1 MTCAELSA
9 LVVRDAIE
17 AAPIAPL
24 SLEARAVGDVGTMT
38 LPNRIADTVE
48 DTSMGD
54 SYRSF
59 KTTLKGWSG
68 SVDVFWDE
76 TDTTGQGGLVVGAQ
90 ATISVFP
97 EGASAGVSEKYYT
110 GTATVTGKTITGS
123 FDGMVESTI
132 TLQGTGTRVGK
143 ILDAIGWPSSS
154 RSIMTGQTLCQADP
168 GTTRTALAAI
178 ETATFTGLVDISA
191 AGAGQIQ
198 FPATQNAS
206 TNANTLDDY
215 EEGTWTPGF
224 AFGGNAVGVT
234 YTAGNSGIYTKIGR
248 VVTVIAN
255 VALTN
260 KGSSTGNA
268 TITGLPFT
276 AATGAEPNYSAVS
289 FGNVSFLTFV
299 EVPVATVG
307 GGETVIYLREI
318 TSAGGGTALTNADF
332 DNQTQTRITVSYFVS

>member
-1 MTCAELSA
+1 MSQIKL
-9 LVVRDAIE
+9 
-17 AAPIAPL
+17 APNA
-24 SLEARAVGDVGTMT
+24 SGTGIFTIDSPNSNTNRTLT
-38 LPNRIADTVE
+38 LPDATGTII
-48 DTSMGD
+48 
-54 SYRSF
+54 
-59 KTTLKGWSG
+59 TTAGGAAISG
-68 SVDVFWDE
+68 
-76 TDTTGQGGLVVGAQ
+76 TTG
-90 ATISVFP
+90 
-97 EGASAGVSEKYYT
+97 
-110 GTATVTGKTITGS
+110 
-123 FDGMVESTI
+123 
-132 TLQGTGTRVGK
+132 
-143 ILDAIGWPSSS
+143 
-154 RSIMTGQTLCQADP
+154 
-168 GTTRTALAAI
+168 
-178 ETATFTGLVDISA
+178 TFTGLVDISA

>member
-1 MTCAELSA
+1 MSQIKL
-9 LVVRDAIE
+9 
-17 AAPIAPL
+17 APNA
-24 SLEARAVGDVGTMT
+24 SGTGIFTIDSPNSNTNRTLT
-38 LPNRIADTVE
+38 LPDATGTII
-48 DTSMGD
+48 
-54 SYRSF
+54 
-59 KTTLKGWSG
+59 TTAGGAAISG
-68 SVDVFWDE
+68 
-76 TDTTGQGGLVVGAQ
+76 TTG
-90 ATISVFP
+90 
-97 EGASAGVSEKYYT
+97 
-110 GTATVTGKTITGS
+110 
-123 FDGMVESTI
+123 
-132 TLQGTGTRVGK
+132 
-143 ILDAIGWPSSS
+143 
-154 RSIMTGQTLCQADP
+154 
-168 GTTRTALAAI
+168 
-178 ETATFTGLVDISA
+178 TFTGLVDISA

-299 EVPVATVG
+299 EVPVGTVG

>member
-1 MTCAELSA
+1 MSQIKLSTNA
-9 LVVRDAIE
+9 
-17 AAPIAPL
+17 
-24 SLEARAVGDVGTMT
+24 SGTGIFTIDSPNSNTNRTLT
-38 LPNRIADTVE
+38 LPDATGTII
-48 DTSMGD
+48 
-54 SYRSF
+54 
-59 KTTLKGWSG
+59 TTAGGAAISG
-68 SVDVFWDE
+68 
-76 TDTTGQGGLVVGAQ
+76 TTG
-90 ATISVFP
+90 
-97 EGASAGVSEKYYT
+97 
-110 GTATVTGKTITGS
+110 
-123 FDGMVESTI
+123 
-132 TLQGTGTRVGK
+132 
-143 ILDAIGWPSSS
+143 
-154 RSIMTGQTLCQADP
+154 
-168 GTTRTALAAI
+168 
-178 ETATFTGLVDISA
+178 TFTGLVDISA

>member
-1 MTCAELSA
+1 MS
-9 LVVRDAIE
+9 
-17 AAPIAPL
+17 
-24 SLEARAVGDVGTMT
+24 
-38 LPNRIADTVE
+38 
-48 DTSMGD
+48 
-54 SYRSF
+54 
-59 KTTLKGWSG
+59 TLKVSNIQNG
-68 SVDVFWDE
+68 SATNIAMVL
-76 TDTTGQGGLVVGAQ
+76 DTAGTVKAYS
-90 ATISVFP
+90 TISV
-97 EGASAGVSEKYYT
+97 GN
-110 GTATVTGKTITGS
+110 VT
-123 FDGMVESTI
+123 
-132 TLQGTGTRVGK
+132 
-143 ILDAIGWPSSS
+143 PSSS
-154 RSIMTGQTLCQADP
+154 
-168 GTTRTALAAI
+168 
-178 ETATFTGLVDISA
+178 
-191 AGAGQIQ
+191 GAGIT
-198 FPATQNAS
+198 FPATAS
-206 TNANTLDDY
+206 ASSDANTLDDY

>member
-1 MTCAELSA
+1 MS
-9 LVVRDAIE
+9 
-17 AAPIAPL
+17 
-24 SLEARAVGDVGTMT
+24 
-38 LPNRIADTVE
+38 
-48 DTSMGD
+48 
-54 SYRSF
+54 
-59 KTTLKGWSG
+59 TLKVSNIQNG
-68 SVDVFWDE
+68 SATNVAMVL
-76 TDTTGQGGLVVGAQ
+76 DTAGTVKAYS
-90 ATISVFP
+90 TISV
-97 EGASAGVSEKYYT
+97 GN
-110 GTATVTGKTITGS
+110 VT
-123 FDGMVESTI
+123 
-132 TLQGTGTRVGK
+132 
-143 ILDAIGWPSSS
+143 PSSS
-154 RSIMTGQTLCQADP
+154 
-168 GTTRTALAAI
+168 
-178 ETATFTGLVDISA
+178 
-191 AGAGQIQ
+191 GAGIT
-198 FPATQNAS
+198 FPATAS
-206 TNANTLDDY
+206 ASSDANTLDDY

>member
-1 MTCAELSA
+1 VSTIKVSNIQNGSA
-9 LVVRDAIE
+9 TN
-17 AAPIAPL
+17 IAMVL
-24 SLEARAVGDVGTMT
+24 DTAGTVK
-38 LPNRIADTVE
+38 AY
-48 DTSMGD
+48 S
-54 SYRSF
+54 
-59 KTTLKGWSG
+59 
-68 SVDVFWDE
+68 
-76 TDTTGQGGLVVGAQ
+76 
-90 ATISVFP
+90 TISV
-97 EGASAGVSEKYYT
+97 GN
-110 GTATVTGKTITGS
+110 VT
-123 FDGMVESTI
+123 
-132 TLQGTGTRVGK
+132 
-143 ILDAIGWPSSS
+143 PSSS
-154 RSIMTGQTLCQADP
+154 
-168 GTTRTALAAI
+168 
-178 ETATFTGLVDISA
+178 
-191 AGAGQIQ
+191 GAGIT
-198 FPATQNAS
+198 FPATAS
-206 TNANTLDDY
+206 ASSDANTLDDY